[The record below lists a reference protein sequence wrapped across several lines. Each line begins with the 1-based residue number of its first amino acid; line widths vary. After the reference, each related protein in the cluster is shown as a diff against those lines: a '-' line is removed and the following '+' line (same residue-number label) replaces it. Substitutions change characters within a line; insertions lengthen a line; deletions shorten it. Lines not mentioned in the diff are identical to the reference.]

1 LLLALALFLSVS
13 CGREGGEG
21 RYRVVMSCSTGS
33 WYQEAMRAVE
43 RERYSH
49 PEIDLVILPV
59 RDAGQQ
65 LSDIENLRAGKT
77 DLLILSP
84 VSDAWELTPVVEQVY
99 EEGIAVILY
108 DRKIDSDKYNAFV
121 GADNFTIGRQ
131 MGDYLKTLLTDGGN
145 VLLVRGRTSVTAE
158 QERNEGFRAS
168 LRDESRGKLNLV
180 GECKGNFRTATARE
194 AVADLLEQLP
204 EGTHVDA
211 VVAFN
216 DNMAVGA
223 RQAFDSLK
231 FQVGLPLFLGVDALP
246 GPDGGIEQVVRGT
259 ISASFIYPQGGKE
272 LMDVAAQILHGAP
285 YASNV
290 SLKSG
295 IVDRSNVE
303 IVKLQRELV
312 EEQQA
317 KVDQLGNFL
326 AQSQS
331 RYANQRTI
339 MVLVASIAVLIL
351 ALAAILYLQYRTSV
365 KSRKELDK
373 TNRELRDL
381 AGRLE
386 EANQAKLLFFTNI
399 SHEFKT
405 PLSLIMSPLET
416 LLDENGLSARGKD
429 SIHIMQRNAGRLQA
443 LINEILDFRKAESGR
458 MEVSAEPVDVEAF
471 LREING
477 FFSDMVRRRQVRF
490 TFETASGSYRAMID
504 KGKVEKIYFNLLSN
518 AIKFVEDAGVIT
530 VRLHKIDGQAGP
542 QIEVSV
548 FNSDSYIPESELKD
562 IFQRFYKIDVAKNT
576 TGTGIGLALA
586 AALTDVLDGEIF
598 ASSKEGIGTTFTFRL
613 PFIPAE
619 AVSEQDG
626 PALLAGLEHDLN
638 WRVALPEQDYSLL
651 DEVSDGQLPTVL
663 IIEDNA
669 DMRRHLKSILSRDY
683 RVYLAESGEVGLQRA
698 IQFLPGIILCDIMMP
713 GIKGYEV
720 CRTLKQDARTR
731 DIPVI
736 LLSACT
742 MDEQVAQGFESGA
755 DAYIMKPFSARVLKV
770 RMKKLLEKAETLRRD
785 MGTDWLVGE
794 DRATTSAQEAFL
806 SEIKKYI
813 EKNLHKEINIQ
824 DLIDSLGMSKSKFY
838 RDLAEITEYSPSDII
853 NLIRIRKALNL
864 MLTRNRNVS
873 EAAAE
878 TGFSSTS
885 YFCRV
890 FAKYYKESPNDWLKH
905 NTFTTA

>member
-1 LLLALALFLSVS
+1 
-13 CGREGGEG
+13 
-21 RYRVVMSCSTGS
+21 
-33 WYQEAMRAVE
+33 MRAVE
-43 RERYSH
+43 RERYFH

-59 RDAGQQ
+59 RDAAQQ
-65 LSDIENLRAGKT
+65 LSDIENLRANKA

-121 GADNFTIGRQ
+121 GADNFAIGRQ

-158 QERNEGFRAS
+158 RERNEGFRAS
-168 LRDESRGKLNLV
+168 LRDESRGKLTLV
-180 GECKGNFRTATARE
+180 GECSGNFRTATARE

-223 RQAFDSLK
+223 RQAFDSLR
-231 FQVGLPLFLGVDALP
+231 FQTGLPLFLGVDALP
-246 GPDGGIEQVVRGT
+246 GPDGGIEQVARGT

-285 YASNV
+285 FSSNV
-290 SLKSG
+290 TLKSG

-317 KVDQLGNFL
+317 KVDQLGAFL

-331 RYANQRTI
+331 RYADQRTFMI
-339 MVLVASIAVLIL
+339 LTASIAILIL
-351 ALAAILYLQYRTSV
+351 ALAAILYLQYKTSV
-365 KSRKELDK
+365 RSRKELDK

-386 EANQAKLLFFTNI
+386 EANQAKLRFFTNI

-405 PLSLIMSPLET
+405 PLSLIVSPMES
-416 LLDENGLSARGKD
+416 LLDEKGLSARGKE
-429 SIHIMQRNAGRLQA
+429 SVHLMQHNAGRLQA
-443 LINEILDFRKAESGR
+443 LINEILDFRQVESGK
-458 MEVSAEPVDVEAF
+458 MKVKAEPVDLEGF
-471 LREING
+471 LQEINT
-477 FFSDMVRRRQVRF
+477 FFADIIRRKQIHF
-490 TFETASGSYRAMID
+490 TFEASPGSYRAMTD
-504 KGKVEKIYFNLLSN
+504 RSKVEKIYFNLLSN
-518 AIKFVEDAGVIT
+518 AVKFVEDTGDIA
-530 VRLHKIDGQAGP
+530 VRLRLAGGPTGQMV
-542 QIEVSV
+542 EVSV
-548 FNSDSYIPESELKD
+548 FNSDSFIPEAELKD
-562 IFQRFYKIDVAKNT
+562 IFQRFYKIDASNNS
-576 TGTGIGLALA
+576 TGTGIGLSLA
-586 AALTDVLDGEIF
+586 AALTEVLDGEIF
-598 ASSKEGIGTTFTFRL
+598 ASSEEGVGTTFTFRL
-613 PFIPAE
+613 PFRPADSMPE
-619 AVSEQDG
+619 KED
-626 PALLAGLEHDLN
+626 PALSAGLKNDLA
-638 WRVALPEQDYSLL
+638 WQLDLPEKDYSLL
-651 DEVSDGQLPTVL
+651 DEVEGRQLPMALV
-663 IIEDNA
+663 IEDNA
-669 DMRRHLKSILSRDY
+669 DMRRYLKGILSQDY
-683 RVYLAESGEVGLQRA
+683 QVCLTDNGEEGLQRA
-698 IQFLPGIILCDIMMP
+698 IQFRPKIVLCDVMMP

-720 CRTLKQDARTR
+720 CRTLKRDVRTR
-731 DIPVI
+731 HIPVI
-736 LLSACT
+736 LLSAST

-755 DAYIMKPFSARVLKV
+755 DSYIMKPFSATVLKV
-770 RMKKLLEKAETLRRD
+770 RMKKLIEKADGVRGDL
-785 MGTDWLVGE
+785 GTDWLVGKE
-794 DRATTSAQEAFL
+794 GATTSAQEAFL

-813 EKNLHKEINIQ
+813 EKNLPGDINIQ

-905 NTFTTA
+905 NTSTTA

>member
-1 LLLALALFLSVS
+1 VVLSCPV
-13 CGREGGEG
+13 GA
-21 RYRVVMSCSTGS
+21 
-33 WYQEAMRAVE
+33 WYQEAVEAVE
-43 RERYSH
+43 RERYFH
-49 PEIDLVILPV
+49 PEIDLVVLPT
-59 RDAGQQ
+59 RDAAQQ
-65 LSDIENLRAGKT
+65 VSDIRNLLPNKT
-77 DLLILSP
+77 DLLIISP
-84 VSDAWELTPVVEQVY
+84 NSDAVGELTPLVEALYRDGVDVV
-99 EEGIAVILY
+99 LY
-108 DRKIDSDKYNAFV
+108 DRKIESDQYTAFV
-121 GADNFTIGRQ
+121 GADNFVIGRQ
-131 MGDYLKTLLTDGGN
+131 MGEYLKGRLEDGGN
-145 VLLVRGRTSVTAE
+145 VLLVRGSTTVTAE
-158 QERNEGFRAS
+158 RERNEGFRTS
-168 LRDESRGKLNLV
+168 LRSDPDNKLVVV
-180 GECKGNFRTATARE
+180 GECTGSFRTTTARE

-204 EGTHVDA
+204 PETRVDA

-223 RQAFDSLK
+223 WQAFDSLK
-231 FQVGLPLFLGVDALP
+231 YQPVLPLFLGVDALS
-246 GPDGGIEQVVRGT
+246 GPNGGIEQVDRGVIT
-259 ISASFIYPQGGKE
+259 ASFIYPQGGKE
-272 LMDVAAQILHGAP
+272 LMDVVAQILHGAP
-285 YASNV
+285 FAENV
-290 SLKSG
+290 SLESAV
-295 IVDRSNVE
+295 VDKSNVK

-312 EEQQA
+312 EQQQT
-317 KVDQLGNFL
+317 KVDQLNDYL
-326 AQSQS
+326 SQS
-331 RYANQRTI
+331 LSRYSSQRTLMI
-339 MVLVASIAVLIL
+339 LVAFIAVLIF
-351 ALAAILYLQYRTSV
+351 ALTAILWTQYRTSV
-365 KSRKELDK
+365 RSRKELDE
-373 TNRELRDL
+373 TNRELRNL
-381 AGRLE
+381 TQRLE

-416 LLDENGLSARGKD
+416 LLDEKGLSAQGKD

-443 LINEILDFRKAESGR
+443 LISEILDFRKAESGR
-458 MEVSAEPVDVEAF
+458 MEVSSEPVDVEAF

-477 FFSDMVRRRQVRF
+477 FFSDMVRRKQVRF

-530 VRLHKIDGQAGP
+530 VRLRKIDGQAGP

-619 AVSEQDG
+619 AVPEQDG

-651 DEVSDGQLPTVL
+651 DEVSDGKLPTVL

-785 MGTDWLVGE
+785 MGTDWLVGNE
-794 DRATTSAQEAFL
+794 RPKTSAQEAFL
-806 SEIKKYI
+806 SEIKSYI
-813 EKNLHKEINIQ
+813 EKNLQGEINIQ
-824 DLIDSLGMSKSKFY
+824 DMIDSLGMSKSKFY
-838 RDLAEITEYSPSDII
+838 RNLKEITEYSPSDII
-853 NLIRIRKALNL
+853 NLIRIRIAQNL
-864 MLTRNRNVS
+864 MLSKNKNIS

-890 FAKYYKESPNDWLKH
+890 FQKYYKLSPGDWLKQ
-905 NTFTTA
+905 NTTSAA